1 MELQELSNALKNN
14 SNIESFYIFLNTEN
28 TFLSNQYIEEISK
41 VKSLSISYVDEL
53 KSLVPDKN
61 DIFGCDVTLS
71 ENTLYV
77 YKTDEFVCNDISI
90 KNVKNLIIVCNKIE
104 KNTAELFKKF
114 IIEMPKLQEWQIKD
128 YVYSLADGVDHRKLD
143 WLISICNKDIY
154 RIDNELSKIK
164 IFNKKDRDDVFNQ
177 FAEEGAFSDLSNIV
191 VFDLTSAILKRDA
204 KRTSEILE
212 DIKNFNCE
220 PFGVLTLLLNSFR
233 NVINIQ
239 LSRDPSAVSL
249 GMKPAQFYAIQKNN
263 CGVYTKEQ
271 LVTIFELLSK
281 IEFRVKMGELPVELL
296 IDYMVTNIFA
306 V

>member
-104 KNTAELFKKF
+104 KNTAELFKTF

-212 DIKNFNCE
+212 DIKNFDCE

-296 IDYMVTNIFA
+296 IDYMVTNVFA

>member
-14 SNIESFYIFLNTEN
+14 SNIEPFYIFLNTEN

-104 KNTAELFKKF
+104 KNTAELFKTF

-212 DIKNFNCE
+212 DIKNFDCE

-281 IEFRVKMGELPVELL
+281 IEFRVKMGELPAELL

-306 V
+306 L

>member
-14 SNIESFYIFLNTEN
+14 SNIEPFYIFLNTEN

-41 VKSLSISYVDEL
+41 VNSLSISYVDEL

-104 KNTAELFKKF
+104 KNTAELFKTF

-212 DIKNFNCE
+212 DIKNFDCE

>member
-14 SNIESFYIFLNTEN
+14 SNIEPFYIFLNTEN

-53 KSLVPDKN
+53 KSLIPDKN

-77 YKTDEFVCNDISI
+77 HKTDEFVCNDISI

-104 KNTAELFKKF
+104 KNTAELFKTF

-212 DIKNFNCE
+212 DIKNFDCE

-281 IEFRVKMGELPVELL
+281 IEFRVKMGELPAELL